1 MALGNISGISYV
13 VPDDPGHP
21 DVLPEDTKSIAASI
35 AARLREWG
43 LHLTERVDTLAARV
57 DAMAVA
63 SGQAPGTPEDG
74 MVAGFVLD
82 ARSKTRGALTTVI
95 RSILD
100 PALEAIPDAG
110 VLRVEDFGAVC
121 DGVTDDTAAVREAL
135 RVSSETGQPLQLP
148 AGDTLA
154 VSGRLD
160 IPTGVTLD
168 GRGSTLVWKEPTGSG
183 SWLVSLNSTTNTT
196 VRDVTFK
203 FTAATPASQRGFT
216 AVSAVNLQ
224 LDNVRVES
232 TTAGAGSD
240 SINALGF
247 FFDQCVGLRVA
258 GLEVAG
264 FDNAIRFKRCDDWTL
279 QDFEVWRY
287 RLGVWISD
295 CKRARVRDGHIYGKS
310 PNSAQDPGHNGVLLD
325 ASANAA
331 TQNIVLEDI
340 LVEDSGATGFRLGG
354 QNPIDGVDHVRCRAV
369 RAGSNGFKTLGGTL
383 ESGSVHQRVRYLN
396 CSSVDVGLGGGTNTY
411 GIAVH
416 LTNDVYIADFTAT
429 SSSSTGV
436 SCRTGVDVAGSKR
449 VIVRD
454 AQVYRPEV
462 AAISIREALGD
473 VSDVT
478 IAGGFFST
486 NNGAHAFLIDWRW
499 RTFRRITV
507 TGAPVCEH
515 YGAGF
520 LVYADKTSSSAV
532 VGGVSVSLTVARDAI
547 STVISGPGATDVLM
561 DIYGVAPSDLSNAA
575 CADGSRW
582 YGNRGDRAFG
592 VRRNGGWTWL

>member
-1 MALGNISGISYV
+1 MAIGSTPGGSGHV
-13 VPDDPGHP
+13 VPDDPDHP
-21 DVLPEDTKSIAASI
+21 LVVPEDTVAM
-35 AARLREWG
+35 ARMEDARFREVG
-43 LHLTERVDTLAARV
+43 TKVGELLARV
-57 DAMAVA
+57 NDIAVA
-63 SGQAPGTPEDG
+63 SGVASGSPDDG
-74 MVAGFVLD
+74 KVAAFVRD
-82 ARSKTRGALTTVI
+82 ADSRTRGAVTDLVGA
-95 RSILD
+95 LLG
-100 PALEAIPDAG
+100 PALEALPDTG

-168 GRGSTLVWKEPTGSG
+168 GRGSTLVWKAPTGSG

-203 FTAATPASQRGFT
+203 FTAATPASQRGLT

-325 ASANAA
+325 ASADAA

-383 ESGSVHQRVRYLN
+383 ESGSVHRRVRYLN

-520 LVYADKTSSSAV
+520 LVYADKNSSSAV

>member
-1 MALGNISGISYV
+1 MAIGSTPGGSGHV
-13 VPDDPGHP
+13 VPDDPDHP
-21 DVLPEDTKSIAASI
+21 LVVPEDTVAIARMEE
-35 AARLREWG
+35 ARFREVGTKLRELLG
-43 LHLTERVDTLAARV
+43 RVNDIGVAAGV
-57 DAMAVA
+57 TAGSPDDGKVA
-63 SGQAPGTPEDG
+63 A
-74 MVAGFVLD
+74 FVRD
-82 ARSKTRGALTTVI
+82 PASNTRGALDEFVQAL
-95 RSILD
+95 LD
-100 PALEAIPDAG
+100 PALEALPETGA
-110 VLRVEDFGAVC
+110 LRVEDFGAVC

-154 VSGRLD
+154 VSGRLN

-168 GRGSTLVWKEPTGSG
+168 GRGSTLVWKAPTGSG

-203 FTAATPASQRGFT
+203 FTAATPASQRGVT

-325 ASANAA
+325 ASADAA

-383 ESGSVHQRVRYLN
+383 ESGSVHRRVRYLN
-396 CSSVDVGLGGGTNTY
+396 CSSVDVGLGGGANTY

-436 SCRTGVDVAGSKR
+436 SCRTGVDVAGAKR

-520 LVYADKTSSSAV
+520 LVYADKNSSSSV

-547 STVISGPGATDVLM
+547 SSVISGPGATDVLM

-592 VRRNGGWTWL
+592 IRRNGGWTWL

>member
-1 MALGNISGISYV
+1 MAIGSTPGGSGHV
-13 VPDDPGHP
+13 VPDDPDHP
-21 DVLPEDTKSIAASI
+21 LVVPEDTVAM
-35 AARLREWG
+35 ARMEDARFREVG
-43 LHLTERVDTLAARV
+43 TKVGELLARV
-57 DAMAVA
+57 NDIAVA
-63 SGQAPGTPEDG
+63 AGVAAGSPDDG
-74 MVAGFVLD
+74 KVATFVRD
-82 ARSKTRGALTTVI
+82 PASNTRGALNDFVQAL
-95 RSILD
+95 LD
-100 PALEAIPDAG
+100 AAMEELPDAG

-121 DGVTDDTAAVREAL
+121 DGVTDDTAAVKAGLDESARLGVPLYFPAANTL
-135 RVSSETGQPLQLP
+135 RV
-148 AGDTLA
+148 
-154 VSGRLD
+154 
-160 IPTGVTLD
+160 
-168 GRGSTLVWKEPTGSG
+168 RGSLKLPSRAQIEGQGCTLLWKEGTGSG

-203 FTAATPASQRGFT
+203 FTAATPASQRGLT

-383 ESGSVHQRVRYLN
+383 ESGSVHRRVRYLN

-486 NNGAHAFLIDWRW
+486 NDGAHAFLIDWRW

-507 TGAPVCEH
+507 TGSPVCEH

-520 LVYADKTSSSAV
+520 LVYADKNSSSAV

-592 VRRNGGWTWL
+592 IRRNGGWTWL